1 MISKKNILVVAG
13 IILLALSFW
22 LGRQTGHVDSK
33 GEESTHPDSPTTTAK
48 KPPAEATP
56 HTDEPGAAP
65 HAHEEKQGETKTG
78 KEQEAQGLK
87 LNAEEK
93 TNIGLKTVTADL
105 RPIEN
110 VIRVAGVVKPHPDR
124 EAQVSSRVSGK
135 IASVSAKVGDGVSK
149 GQRLA
154 EVQSAEIQKLQVEL
168 IQAENKLTLAK
179 AELDRIQRLVE
190 SKIAAQKELIA
201 AQNQHQA
208 VLNEIEGLTQQLVLL
223 GLPANAVNRARA
235 EKSVSTFGVL
245 SPIGGV
251 VEERNV
257 VLGETVEP
265 NKVIFKIVDPSTV
278 FIEGSAFD
286 EALPRLKTGQTVR
299 IRLGSYPK
307 DLFTGKIAR
316 FSPTIDPQKRV
327 LRLWAEVPNREGKLK
342 PNLFAEMDV
351 VVGGGQEVL
360 AIPLEALITAEGQSF
375 VFVEEKGSF
384 RRVDVI
390 LGARDDRYAEVK
402 KGLLPGDHVV
412 TDGKQQIYTKSLMA
426 RGGGAALGGH
436 TH

>member
-1 MISKKNILVVAG
+1 MAKKILFPIVL
-13 IILLALSFW
+13 ILLLLLSFW
-22 LGRQTGHVDSK
+22 LGKVTEQRSK
-33 GEESTHPDSPTTTAK
+33 DAERTSHTEASSVAAK
-48 KPPAEATP
+48 SAPET
-56 HTDEPGAAP
+56 AP
-65 HAHEEKQGETKTG
+65 HEHKEGEADVHAGEKQEG
-78 KEQEAQGLK
+78 QGLK
-87 LNAEEK
+87 LSSEEK
-93 TNIGLKTVTADL
+93 SNIGLKTVVADL
-105 RPIEN
+105 RPIES
-110 VIRVAGVVKPHPDR
+110 VIRVAGVVKAHPDR

-135 IASVSAKVGDGVSK
+135 IASLSARVGDGVSK

-168 IQAENKLTLAK
+168 LQAENKLVLHT
-179 AELDRIQRLVE
+179 AELERVQRLVE

-208 VLNEIEGLTQQLVLL
+208 GLNEIEGLEIQLVLL
-223 GLPANAVNRARA
+223 GLPESAVKKTRA
-235 EKSVSTFGVL
+235 EKTIATF
-245 SPIGGV
+245 SIFAPISGA

-286 EALPRLKTGQTVR
+286 EALPQLKIGQTVR

-316 FSPTIDPQKRV
+316 FSPSIDPQKRV
-327 LRLWAEVPNREGKLK
+327 LRLWAEVPNRVGKLK

-360 AIPLEALITAEGQSF
+360 AIPLQALITTEGEAI

-384 RRVDVI
+384 RRADVV

-402 KGLLPGDHVV
+402 TGLLPGDRVV
-412 TDGKQQIYTKSLMA
+412 TDGKQQIYTKALMA
-426 RGGGAALGGH
+426 RQGGAALGGH
-436 TH
+436 GH

>member
-1 MISKKNILVVAG
+1 MASKNSILVVAG
-13 IILLALSFW
+13 VILLALSFW
-22 LGRQTGHVDSK
+22 LGRLTGHVDSK
-33 GEESTHPDSPTTTAK
+33 GEGSMPHDSPATAK
-48 KPPAEATP
+48 APAGSAAP

-65 HAHEEKQGETKTG
+65 HTHEAKQGEAKMG
-78 KEQEAQGLK
+78 KEQEAPGLK
-87 LNAEEK
+87 LSSEEK
-93 TNIGLKTVTADL
+93 SNIGLKTVVAGL

-110 VIRVAGVVKPHPDR
+110 VIRVAGVVKAHPDR

-135 IASVSAKVGDGVSK
+135 IVGLFAKTGDSVQK

-168 IQAENKLTLAK
+168 LQAENKLTLAK
-179 AELDRIQRLVE
+179 AELDRIQRLVK

-208 VLNEIEGLTQQLVLL
+208 VLNEIEGMTQQLILL
-223 GLPANAVNRARA
+223 GLPETAVKKARA
-235 EKSVSTFGVL
+235 EKTVSTFAIL
-245 SPIGGV
+245 SLIGGV

-265 NKVIFKIVDPSTV
+265 NKVIFKIVDSSTV

-286 EALPRLKTGQTVR
+286 EALPRLKIGQTVR

-307 DLFTGKIAR
+307 ELFTGKIAR
-316 FSPTIDPQKRV
+316 FSPSIDPQKRA
-327 LRLWAEVPNREGKLK
+327 LRLWAEIPNRAGKLK

-375 VFVEEKGSF
+375 VFVEEQGSF
-384 RRVDVI
+384 RRADVI

-402 KGLLPGDHVV
+402 KGLLPGDQVV

>member
-1 MISKKNILVVAG
+1 MAKKILFPLVL
-13 IILLALSFW
+13 ILLLLLSFW
-22 LGRQTGHVDSK
+22 WGKVTGQRSK
-33 GEESTHPDSPTTTAK
+33 DTERASHTEASAVAAK
-48 KPPAEATP
+48 SVPET
-56 HTDEPGAAP
+56 AP
-65 HAHEEKQGETKTG
+65 HEHKEGEADVHAGEKQEG
-78 KEQEAQGLK
+78 QGLK
-87 LNAEEK
+87 LSSEEK

-110 VIRVAGVVKPHPDR
+110 VIRVAGVVKAHPDR
-124 EAQVSSRVSGK
+124 EAQVSSRVSGQ
-135 IASVSAKVGDGVSK
+135 IASLSARVGDGVSK

-168 IQAENKLTLAK
+168 LQSENKLVLHT
-179 AELDRIQRLVE
+179 AELDRVQRLVE

-208 VLNEIEGLTQQLVLL
+208 GLNEIEGLERQLVLL
-223 GLPANAVNRARA
+223 GLPESAVKKTRA
-235 EKSVSTFGVL
+235 EKTIATF
-245 SPIGGV
+245 SIFAPISGA

-286 EALPRLKTGQTVR
+286 EALPQLKIGQTVR

-307 DLFTGKIAR
+307 ELFTGKIAR
-316 FSPTIDPQKRV
+316 FSPSIDPQKRV
-327 LRLWAEVPNREGKLK
+327 LRLWAEVPNRGGKLK

-351 VVGGGQEVL
+351 VIGGGQEVL
-360 AIPLEALITAEGQSF
+360 AIPLEALITTEGESF

-384 RRVDVI
+384 LRAAVVV
-390 LGARDDRYAEVK
+390 GARDDRYVEVK
-402 KGLLPGDHVV
+402 TGLLPGDRVV

-426 RGGGAALGGH
+426 RQGGAALGGH
-436 TH
+436 AH

>member
-1 MISKKNILVVAG
+1 MAKKIFFPIVL
-13 IILLALSFW
+13 ILLLLLSFW
-22 LGRQTGHVDSK
+22 LGKVTGQRGK
-33 GEESTHPDSPTTTAK
+33 NTESGSHTETSSVA
-48 KPPAEATP
+48 AESAPET
-56 HTDEPGAAP
+56 AP
-65 HAHEEKQGETKTG
+65 HEHKEGEADVHAGEKQEG
-78 KEQEAQGLK
+78 QGLK
-87 LNAEEK
+87 LSSEEK

-110 VIRVAGVVKPHPDR
+110 VIRVAGVVKAHPDR

-135 IASVSAKVGDGVSK
+135 IASLSAKVGDGVSK

-154 EVQSAEIQKLQVEL
+154 EVQSAEIQKLQVDL
-168 IQAENKLTLAK
+168 LQAENRLVLHK
-179 AELDRIQRLVE
+179 AELDRVQRLVE

-208 VLNEIEGLTQQLVLL
+208 GLNEIEGLEKQLVLL
-223 GLPANAVNRARA
+223 GLPESAVKKTRA
-235 EKSVSTFGVL
+235 EKTIATF
-245 SPIGGV
+245 SIFAPISGA

-286 EALPRLKTGQTVR
+286 EALPQLKIGQTVR

-316 FSPTIDPQKRV
+316 FSPSIDPQKRV
-327 LRLWAEVPNREGKLK
+327 LRLWAEVPNRGGKLK

-360 AIPLEALITAEGQSF
+360 AIPLEALITAEGVSF

-384 RRVDVI
+384 RRADVVV
-390 LGARDDRYAEVK
+390 GVRDDLFVEVK
-402 KGLLPGDHVV
+402 SGLLPGDRVV
-412 TDGKQQIYTKSLMA
+412 TDGKQQIYTKALMA
-426 RGGGAALGGH
+426 RQGGAALGGH
-436 TH
+436 AH

>member
-1 MISKKNILVVAG
+1 MAKKIFFPIVL
-13 IILLALSFW
+13 ILLLLLSFW
-22 LGRQTGHVDSK
+22 LGKVTGQRGKDT
-33 GEESTHPDSPTTTAK
+33 ESGSHTEASSVAAK
-48 KPPAEATP
+48 SAPET
-56 HTDEPGAAP
+56 AP
-65 HAHEEKQGETKTG
+65 HEHKEGEADVHAGDKQEG
-78 KEQEAQGLK
+78 QGLK
-87 LNAEEK
+87 LSSEEK

-110 VIRVAGVVKPHPDR
+110 VIRVAGVVKAHPDR

-135 IASVSAKVGDGVSK
+135 IASLSAKVGDGVLK

-168 IQAENKLTLAK
+168 LQAENKLVLHK
-179 AELDRIQRLVE
+179 AELERVQRLVE

-208 VLNEIEGLTQQLVLL
+208 GLNEIEGLEKQLVLL
-223 GLPANAVNRARA
+223 GLPESAVKKTRA
-235 EKSVSTFGVL
+235 EKTIATF
-245 SPIGGV
+245 SIFAPISGA

-286 EALPRLKTGQTVR
+286 EALPRLKIGQTVR

-307 DLFTGKIAR
+307 ELFTGEIAH

-360 AIPLEALITAEGQSF
+360 AIPLEALITAEGESF

-384 RRVDVI
+384 RRAAVVV
-390 LGARDDRYAEVK
+390 GARDDRYVEVK
-402 KGLLPGDHVV
+402 TGLLPGDHVV
-412 TDGKQQIYTKSLMA
+412 TDGKQQIYTKALMA
-426 RGGGAALGGH
+426 RQGGAALGGH

>member
-1 MISKKNILVVAG
+1 MRSKRSILVVAG
-13 IILLALSFW
+13 VLLLALSFW
-22 LGRQTGHVDSK
+22 LGRLTGHVDRKDEGASHHD
-33 GEESTHPDSPTTTAK
+33 GPATAK
-48 KPPAEATP
+48 APSGSAAP

-65 HAHEEKQGETKTG
+65 HTHEAKQGEAKTA
-78 KEQEAQGLK
+78 KEQEGQGLK
-87 LNAEEK
+87 LSSEEK

-110 VIRVAGVVKPHPDR
+110 VIRVAGVVKAHPDR

-135 IASVSAKVGDGVSK
+135 IASLSAKVGDGVSK

-223 GLPANAVNRARA
+223 GLPADAVNRARA
-235 EKSVSTFGVL
+235 EKTVSTFGVL

-286 EALPRLKTGQTVR
+286 EALPQLKIGQTVR

-307 DLFTGKIAR
+307 DVFTGKIAR
-316 FSPTIDPQKRV
+316 FSPSIDPQKRV

-384 RRVDVI
+384 RRADVV

>member
-1 MISKKNILVVAG
+1 MASKRNFLIIGGVLLLV
-13 IILLALSFW
+13 LAFW
-22 LGRQTGHVDSK
+22 LGRFTVQGTRKSEGSAH
-33 GEESTHPDSPTTTAK
+33 ENTPAAAK
-48 KPPAEATP
+48 KPAAEAEP
-56 HTDEPGAAP
+56 HGHEPGAAP
-65 HAHEEKQGETKTG
+65 HTHEEKQGEAKKG
-78 KEQEAQGLK
+78 KDQEAQGLK
-87 LNAEEK
+87 LSVEEK

-135 IASVSAKVGDGVSK
+135 IASLSAKVGDRVSK

-154 EVQSAEIQKLQVEL
+154 EVQSGEIQKLQVEL

-235 EKSVSTFGVL
+235 EKTVSTFDVL

-286 EALPRLKTGQTVR
+286 EALPRLKIGQTVR

-307 DLFTGKIAR
+307 DLFSGEIAR

-327 LRLWAEVPNREGKLK
+327 LRLWVEVPNRDGKLK

-360 AIPLEALITAEGQSF
+360 AIPLEALITTEGASF
-375 VFVEEKGSF
+375 VFVEEKGTF
-384 RRVDVI
+384 RRADVV

-402 KGLLPGDHVV
+402 TGLLPGDRVV

>member
-1 MISKKNILVVAG
+1 MFSNRVILGLVLVFV
-13 IILLALSFW
+13 LLISFW
-22 LGRQTGHVDSK
+22 LGRVTGRGSKNNQT
-33 GEESTHPDSPTTTAK
+33 SPGQNPTSVAAK
-48 KPPAEATP
+48 SAPET
-56 HTDEPGAAP
+56 AP
-65 HAHEEKQGETKTG
+65 HEHKEGEADVHPGEKQEG
-78 KEQEAQGLK
+78 QGLK
-87 LNAEEK
+87 LSSEEK

-110 VIRVAGVVKPHPDR
+110 VIRVAGVVKAHPDK

-135 IASVSAKVGDGVSK
+135 IAGISAKVGDGVSK

-168 IQAENKLTLAK
+168 IQAENKLILHK

-208 VLNEIEGLTQQLVLL
+208 GLNEIEGLAQQLVLL
-223 GLPANAVNRARA
+223 GLPAEAVKKLRT
-235 EKSVSTFGVL
+235 EKTISTFGVL

-265 NKVIFKIVDPSTV
+265 SKVIFKIVDPSTV

-286 EALPRLKTGQTVR
+286 EALPKLRVGQTVR

-316 FSPTIDPQKRV
+316 FSLSIDPQKRV

-360 AIPLEALITAEGQSF
+360 AIPLEALITTEGQNF
-375 VFVEEKGSF
+375 VFVEDKGSF
-384 RRVDVI
+384 QRVEVV
-390 LGARDDRYAEVK
+390 LGTRDDRYVEVK
-402 KGLLPGDHVV
+402 KGLLPGDRVV
-412 TDGKQQIYTKSLMA
+412 TDGKQQIYTRALMA
-426 RGGGAALGGH
+426 RQGGAALGGH